1 MLLRLVGKSTLGNLL
16 TRLYDSD
23 GGAVKLDGVDITTL
37 DGDWL
42 RGQVVGIVSQEPALF
57 SGTVAENIAYSEP
70 NTPMEAIKEAARAAN
85 AASFIESFPD
95 GYDTL
100 VGERGV
106 SLSGGQ
112 RQRLA
117 IARAL
122 IKVSFMFM
130 LCLEPTLLF
139 CEGPTSLGAG

>member
-1 MLLRLVGKSTLGNLL
+1 MLLGLVGKSTLGNLL

-122 IKVSFMFM
+122 IKVSFMFI

-139 CEGPTSLGAG
+139 FEGPTSLGAG